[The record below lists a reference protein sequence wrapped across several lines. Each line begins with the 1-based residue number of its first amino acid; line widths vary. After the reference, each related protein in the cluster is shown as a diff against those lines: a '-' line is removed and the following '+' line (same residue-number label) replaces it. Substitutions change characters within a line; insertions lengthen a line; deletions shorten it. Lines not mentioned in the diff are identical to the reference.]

1 MRDARPRGR
10 RRLTMAVGLLAAAA
24 VIGIAVGKTADAQT
38 HRAAR
43 GSHAAATMDMSGMVT
58 ARQLAFR
65 NAMRVLWEQHVAWT
79 RLAIV
84 SFAGN
89 LPDLAATEARLLRNQ
104 HDIGAAVVPFYGRA
118 AGHRLTGL
126 LRQHI
131 LIAVAILGDVKSGN
145 SAALAR
151 DNAAWYANANRIA
164 AFLHAANP
172 HHWPLAALRRMM
184 HRHLKLTT
192 NEAVAELTG
201 KFAASVH
208 DYDMV
213 EHEILGMAD
222 MLSTGIIAQFPGRF
236 S

>member
-1 MRDARPRGR
+1 MTDSRAWGR
-10 RRLTMAVGLLAAAA
+10 RRLTMAVGLLVAAA

-38 HRAAR
+38 HRAASR
-43 GSHAAATMDMSGMVT
+43 PHAAATMDMSGMVT
-58 ARQLAFR
+58 PRQLAFR
-65 NAMRVLWEQHVAWT
+65 NAMRLLWEQHVAWT

-89 LPDLAATEARLLRNQ
+89 LPDLGATEARLLRNQ
-104 HDIGAAVVPFYGRA
+104 RDIGNTVAPFYGRE
-118 AGHRLTGL
+118 AGRRLTAL

-131 LIAVAILGDVKSGN
+131 LIAVAILGDVKSGD
-145 SAALAR
+145 SGALKK
-151 DNAAWYANANRIA
+151 DNAAWYANANRIS

-172 HHWPLAALRRMM
+172 HQWPLAALRKMM

-201 KFAASVH
+201 KFGASVH
-208 DYDMV
+208 AYDMV

>member
-1 MRDARPRGR
+1 MTDARPRGR
-10 RRLTMAVGLLAAAA
+10 RRLTMAVGLLVAAA

-38 HRAAR
+38 HRAS
-43 GSHAAATMDMSGMVT
+43 GGPQAAATMDMRGTVT

-89 LPDLAATEARLLRNQ
+89 LPDLSATEARLLRNQ
-104 HDIGAAVVPFYGRA
+104 HDIGAAVVPFYGRK
-118 AGHRLTGL
+118 AGHELTAL
-126 LRQHI
+126 LRRHI
-131 LIAVAILGDVKSGN
+131 LIAVAILGDVKSGD
-145 SAALAR
+145 SGALAK
-151 DNAAWYANANRIA
+151 DNAAWYANANRIS

-172 HHWPLAALRRMM
+172 HQWPLAALRKMM

-201 KFAASVH
+201 KFGASVH
-208 DYDMV
+208 AYDMV

-222 MLSTGIIAQFPGRF
+222 MLSTGIIAQFPRRF

>member
-1 MRDARPRGR
+1 
-10 RRLTMAVGLLAAAA
+10 MAVGMLVAAA
-24 VIGIAVGKTADAQT
+24 VIGIAVGRTADAQT
-38 HRAAR
+38 HRAAS
-43 GSHAAATMDMSGMVT
+43 GSHAAPAMDMRGMVT

-65 NAMRVLWEQHVAWT
+65 NAMRVLWEEHVTWT

-89 LPDLAATEARLLRNQ
+89 LPDLSATEARLLRNQ
-104 HDIGAAVVPFYGRA
+104 RDIGDAVIPFYGAR
-118 AGHRLTGL
+118 AGHRLTAL

-131 LIAVAILGDVKSGN
+131 LIAVAILGDVKSGDT
-145 SAALAR
+145 AALKR
-151 DNAAWYANANRIA
+151 DNAAWYANANRIS

-172 HHWPLAALRRMM
+172 HHWPLAALRKMM

-201 KFAASVH
+201 KFGASVQS
-208 DYDMV
+208 YDMV

>member
-1 MRDARPRGR
+1 
-10 RRLTMAVGLLAAAA
+10 
-24 VIGIAVGKTADAQT
+24 
-38 HRAAR
+38 
-43 GSHAAATMDMSGMVT
+43 MDMRGMVT

-65 NAMRVLWEQHVAWT
+65 NAMRVLWEEHVTWT

-89 LPDLAATEARLLRNQ
+89 LPDLSATEARLLRNQ
-104 HDIGAAVVPFYGRA
+104 RDIGDAVIPFYGAR
-118 AGHRLTGL
+118 AGHRLTAL

-131 LIAVAILGDVKSGN
+131 LIAVAILGDVKSGDGD
-145 SAALAR
+145 ALAK
-151 DNAAWYANANRIA
+151 DTSAWYANANRIS

-172 HHWPLAALRRMM
+172 RRWPLAALRKMM

-192 NEAVAELTG
+192 SEAVAELTG
-201 KFAASVH
+201 KFGASVH
-208 DYDMV
+208 AYDMV

>member
-1 MRDARPRGR
+1 MTDARPRGR

-38 HRAAR
+38 HRVASR
-43 GSHAAATMDMSGMVT
+43 SHAAVTMDMRGMVT

-89 LPDLAATEARLLRNQ
+89 LPDLGATEARLLRNQ
-104 HDIGAAVVPFYGRA
+104 HDIGRAVAPFYGRE
-118 AGHRLTGL
+118 AGRRLTGL

-131 LIAVAILGDVKSGN
+131 LIAVAILGDVKSGDT
-145 SAALAR
+145 SALGK

-172 HHWPLAALRRMM
+172 HHWPLAALRKMM

>member
-1 MRDARPRGR
+1 MTDARPWGR

-38 HRAAR
+38 HRAASR
-43 GSHAAATMDMSGMVT
+43 SHPAATMDMSGMVT

-79 RLAIV
+79 RLAIM

-89 LPDLAATEARLLRNQ
+89 LPELAATEARLLRNQ
-104 HDIGAAVVPFYGRA
+104 HDIGAAVAPFYGRA
-118 AGHRLTGL
+118 AGRRLTAL

-131 LIAVAILGDVKSGN
+131 LIAVAILGDVKSGDT
-145 SAALAR
+145 AALKK
-151 DNAAWYANANRIA
+151 DNAAWYANANRIS

-172 HHWPLAALRRMM
+172 HQWPLGALRKMM

-201 KFAASVH
+201 KFGASVH
-208 DYDMV
+208 AYDMV

-222 MLSTGIIAQFPGRF
+222 MLSTGIVAQFPGRF

>member
-1 MRDARPRGR
+1 MQGTIHAGR
-10 RRLTMAVGLLAAAA
+10 RIALACAVLIALAGALALSEPASGHAGSHDSDHAATTGPA
-24 VIGIAVGKTADAQT
+24 K
-38 HRAAR
+38 RAAL
-43 GSHAAATMDMSGMVT
+43 HDGM
-58 ARQLAFR
+58 RK
-65 NAMRVLWEQHVAWT
+65 LWEQHVAWT

-104 HDIGAAVVPFYGRA
+104 HDIGAAVAPFYGRA
-118 AGHRLTGL
+118 AGRELTAL

-131 LIAVAILGDVKSGN
+131 LIAVAILGDVKSGDT
-145 SAALAR
+145 AALKK
-151 DNAAWYANANRIA
+151 DNAAWYANANRIS

-172 HHWPLAALRRMM
+172 HQWPLAALRKMM

-201 KFAASVH
+201 KFGASVH
-208 DYDMV
+208 AYDMV

>member
-1 MRDARPRGR
+1 MTDARPWGR

-24 VIGIAVGKTADAQT
+24 VIGIAVGKSADAQT
-38 HRAAR
+38 HRAASR
-43 GSHAAATMDMSGMVT
+43 PHAAATMDMSGMVT

-89 LPDLAATEARLLRNQ
+89 LPDLGATEARLLRNQ
-104 HDIGAAVVPFYGRA
+104 HDIGAAVAPFYGRK
-118 AGHRLTGL
+118 AGRQLTAL
-126 LRQHI
+126 LRRHI
-131 LIAVAILGDVKSGN
+131 LIAVAILGDVKSGDT
-145 SAALAR
+145 AALQK
-151 DNAAWYANANRIA
+151 DNAAWYANANRIS

-172 HHWPLAALRRMM
+172 HQWPLAALRKMM

-201 KFAASVH
+201 KFGASVH
-208 DYDMV
+208 AYDMV

-222 MLSTGIIAQFPGRF
+222 MLSTGIIAQFPDRF

>member
-1 MRDARPRGR
+1 
-10 RRLTMAVGLLAAAA
+10 MAVGLLAAAA
-24 VIGIAVGKTADAQT
+24 VIGIAVGRTADAQT
-38 HRAAR
+38 HRAASR
-43 GSHAAATMDMSGMVT
+43 SHAAATMDMSGMVT

-65 NAMRVLWEQHVAWT
+65 NATRVLWEQHVAWT

-89 LPDLAATEARLLRNQ
+89 LPDLGATETRLLRNQ
-104 HDIGAAVVPFYGRA
+104 RDIGDAVAPFYGRK
-118 AGHRLTGL
+118 AGRQLTAL
-126 LRQHI
+126 LRRHI
-131 LIAVAILGDVKSGN
+131 LIAVAILGDVKSGDT
-145 SAALAR
+145 AALGK
-151 DNAAWYANANRIA
+151 DNAAWYANANRIS

-172 HHWPLAALRRMM
+172 HQWPLAALRKMM

-201 KFAASVH
+201 KFGASVH
-208 DYDMV
+208 AYDMV